1 MHAACHVLGTLPHVE
16 ESQFLLREPGAL
28 ALPGQASE
36 VLSGDLAEVGEMLRL
51 KTTSSSVYYYA

>member
-1 MHAACHVLGTLPHVE
+1 ME
-16 ESQFLLREPGAL
+16 EAQFLLREPGAL
-28 ALPGQASE
+28 VLPGQASE

>member
-1 MHAACHVLGTLPHVE
+1 ME
-16 ESQFLLREPGAL
+16 EAQFLLREPGAL

-36 VLSGDLAEVGEMLRL
+36 VLSGDLAEVGEMVRL